1 MIDYIKGRITEL
13 NPTYLVI
20 ETAGV
25 GYFVSI
31 SLHTFS
37 QLNGRDL
44 NELILPVHEV
54 IREDARQ
61 LYGFFSK
68 TERELFRL
76 LISVSGVGPGTAR
89 MVLSS
94 LKPDEV
100 ERAISDSNV
109 TLLKSVK
116 GIGLKTAERIIIDL
130 RDKVVKVAGLDEF
143 STHRDNTIRDEALS
157 ALTMLGFVRSAS
169 TKVVEKLLAENKDLT
184 VEELIKHALRNL

>member
-13 NPTYLVI
+13 NPAYLVI

-25 GYFVSI
+25 GFFVSI
-31 SLHTFS
+31 SLHTYS
-37 QLNGRDL
+37 QLNGSDSG
-44 NELILPVHEV
+44 EVILPVHEV

-143 STHRDNTIRDEALS
+143 STKRDNTIRDEALS

-169 TKVVEKLLAENKDLT
+169 IKVVEKLLAENKDLT

>member
-13 NPTYLVI
+13 NPAYLVI
-20 ETAGV
+20 ETSGV
-25 GYFVSI
+25 GFFVSI
-31 SLHTFS
+31 SLHTYS
-37 QLNGRDL
+37 QLNGRDSG
-44 NELILPVHEV
+44 EMILPVHEV

-94 LKPDEV
+94 LKPEEV

-143 STHRDNTIRDEALS
+143 STRRDNTIRDEALS

-184 VEELIKHALRNL
+184 VEDLIKHALRNL

>member
-1 MIDYIKGRITEL
+1 MIEYIKGRITEL
-13 NPTYLVI
+13 NPAYLII

-25 GYFVSI
+25 GYFVNI
-31 SLHTFS
+31 SLHTYS
-37 QLNGRDL
+37 QLNGADL
-44 NELILPVHEV
+44 PEITLPVHEV

-61 LYGFFSK
+61 LYGFSGK
-68 TERELFRL
+68 AERELFRL

-100 ERAISDSNV
+100 ERAISESNV
-109 TLLKSVK
+109 ALLKSVK

-143 STHRDNTIRDEALS
+143 SPQRDNTIRDEALS

-169 TKVVEKLLAENKDLT
+169 AKVVEKLLTENKDLT
-184 VEELIKHALRNL
+184 VEDLIKHALRNL

>member
-1 MIDYIKGRITEL
+1 MIDYIKGKITEIS
-13 NPTYLVI
+13 PTNLII
-20 ETAGV
+20 ETAGI

-31 SLHTFS
+31 SLHTYS
-37 QLNGRDL
+37 QLNVA
-44 NELILPVHEV
+44 EPAEIVLPVHEV

-61 LYGFFSK
+61 LYGFSSR

-76 LISVSGVGPGTAR
+76 LISVSGVGPNTAR

-94 LKPDEV
+94 MKPVEV

-109 TLLKSVK
+109 NLLKSVK

-130 RDKVVKVAGLDEF
+130 RDKVIKVTATGEF
-143 STHRDNTIRDEALS
+143 LPQTDNTIRDEALS

-169 TKVVEKLLAENKDLT
+169 AKVVEKLLAEKKDLT